1 MDEYQFPGS
10 NGAETFEEGAET
22 METEEGAGVTGPD
35 ETQEILRT
43 CLVKFGSPD
52 FIMEPEI
59 FAQLKKYFQ
68 AGGNPEQVI
77 DLLSSNYIAVAQMAN
92 LMAEWLILAG
102 AEIQTVQQLVE
113 NHLHDMILKT
123 FDPKKADAIFA
134 EEGETPSWL
143 AELIEYPTWR
153 SLIYRLAEE
162 YPDCLMLNFTIK
174 LISDAGFQGEITSI
188 STAAQQIEVFSRI
201 LKTSVTTYLT
211 STPET
216 LIKNLT
222 ECSSMVCHGQHTYV
236 YAQVLLSI
244 LASEARGGH
253 VIRRLQQEVQRQA
266 MTSGHDVTPITMAL
280 MAGFQHSR
288 AAQCLSSMLSR
299 DALNPADI
307 VQLHKLYNAS
317 DPPPVELIRIPQF
330 LQLLIDALFKP
341 GSKLNQEH
349 KSKYIFL
356 LAYAS
361 SVCDTYSV
369 KKGGRK
375 TLNKD
380 EVKGTMQALEKVHSI
395 CSSTKGNM
403 ELIAELDTLYKC
415 IKFAAVSLGV
425 IRWVES
431 IVCEPNYFSLNSDYC
446 PIHLALLDEVVSN
459 HPLLHPRVLQLYTT
473 LFEGGRAIYGDMENL
488 AEMEIKKMLVDRLVN
503 LLSRGYV
510 LPVVKYMAQCWRNTD
525 TDISLIRYFVTEVLE
540 TIAPPYSQEFVSLF
554 LPLVENEEITGT
566 MDKVDMESDPVSEFI
581 VHCKATHGLHSF
593 A

>member
-1 MDEYQFPGS
+1 MDTDDYFPS
-10 NGAETFEEGAET
+10 DDPAAEGALEPA
-22 METEEGAGVTGPD
+22 EVED
-35 ETQEILRT
+35 TQEILET
-43 CLVKFGSPD
+43 CLKQFGSPD

-59 FAQLKKYFQ
+59 FTQLKSYFQ

-77 DLLSSNYIAVAQMAN
+77 DLLSRNYVAVAQMAN

-102 AEIQTVQQLVE
+102 AEINEVQQQVE

-153 SLIYRLAEE
+153 SLIYRLAED

-201 LKTSVTTYLT
+201 LKNSIITFLQSD
-211 STPET
+211 ED
-216 LIKNLT
+216 NLNRNMS
-222 ECSSMVCHGQHTYV
+222 ECAKMVCHGQHTYV
-236 YAQVLLSI
+236 YAQVLLSV
-244 LASEARGGH
+244 LAYENKGGH
-253 VIRRLQQEVQRQA
+253 IIRRLQEEIQKQA
-266 MTSGHDVTPITMAL
+266 SSSEHDVTPITMAL
-280 MAGFQHSR
+280 TAGFQHTR
-288 AAQCLSSMLSR
+288 ATTCLQSMLSR
-299 DALNPADI
+299 NSLNPADI
-307 VQLHKLYNAS
+307 VQLHKLYTSTS
-317 DPPPVELIRIPQF
+317 DPPPVDLIRIPQF

-415 IKFAAVSLGV
+415 IKFAAV
-425 IRWVES
+425 
-431 IVCEPNYFSLNSDYC
+431 
-446 PIHLALLDEVVSN
+446 
-459 HPLLHPRVLQLYTT
+459 
-473 LFEGGRAIYGDMENL
+473 
-488 AEMEIKKMLVDRLVN
+488 
-503 LLSRGYV
+503 
-510 LPVVKYMAQCWRNTD
+510 
-525 TDISLIRYFVTEVLE
+525 
-540 TIAPPYSQEFVSLF
+540 
-554 LPLVENEEITGT
+554 
-566 MDKVDMESDPVSEFI
+566 
-581 VHCKATHGLHSF
+581 
-593 A
+593 

>member
-1 MDEYQFPGS
+1 M
-10 NGAETFEEGAET
+10 
-22 METEEGAGVTGPD
+22 
-35 ETQEILRT
+35 
-43 CLVKFGSPD
+43 
-52 FIMEPEI
+52 
-59 FAQLKKYFQ
+59 
-68 AGGNPEQVI
+68 
-77 DLLSSNYIAVAQMAN
+77 
-92 LMAEWLILAG
+92 
-102 AEIQTVQQLVE
+102 
-113 NHLHDMILKT
+113 
-123 FDPKKADAIFA
+123 
-134 EEGETPSWL
+134 
-143 AELIEYPTWR
+143 
-153 SLIYRLAEE
+153 
-162 YPDCLMLNFTIK
+162 
-174 LISDAGFQGEITSI
+174 
-188 STAAQQIEVFSRI
+188 
-201 LKTSVTTYLT
+201 
-211 STPET
+211 
-216 LIKNLT
+216 
-222 ECSSMVCHGQHTYV
+222 
-236 YAQVLLSI
+236 
-244 LASEARGGH
+244 
-253 VIRRLQQEVQRQA
+253 
-266 MTSGHDVTPITMAL
+266 
-280 MAGFQHSR
+280 
-288 AAQCLSSMLSR
+288 
-299 DALNPADI
+299 NPADI

-317 DPPPVELIRIPQF
+317 DPPPVELIRLVLITLILDYKVFLRIPQF

-459 HPLLHPRVLQLYTT
+459 HPLLHSRVLQLYTT

-525 TDISLIRYFVTEVLE
+525 TDISLIR
-540 TIAPPYSQEFVSLF
+540 
-554 LPLVENEEITGT
+554 
-566 MDKVDMESDPVSEFI
+566 
-581 VHCKATHGLHSF
+581 
-593 A
+593 